1 MDKDKSIVELL
12 VELDKVL
19 KLETKEEAHMYYSHC
34 DSEDRK
40 FRAQYVKKICEA
52 RRLLGLSTHSGRIIA
67 LRASRR
73 VFRAGE

>member
-40 FRAQYVKKICEA
+40 FRAQYVKKN
-52 RRLLGLSTHSGRIIA
+52 L
-67 LRASRR
+67 
-73 VFRAGE
+73 